1 MAWDQRNHQHNR
13 CGDGYIFPNKNQ
25 PDRGKASPSGVEMQM
40 EVDTGTRR
48 DESLPKMNQLLTALS
63 SVEFLVKP
71 AKQELELLNTKLLN
85 NGCDQDL
92 KLREKETKAELEKL
106 RQENETMIKERN
118 QLEEMIRKHKEN
130 IKPLQEKYKDKI
142 TELIRA
148 DEVNENLRVN
158 LDSTKKDLDQVT
170 QECSSIKQMLSKEKD
185 DLRVRLRKAEAE
197 LSDTK
202 SRLSKIMGQKLSDN
216 NPNIADLSDTNRPTK
231 LAERYQELYDNQ
243 WTDAFEVIE
252 KCYSDEKKC
261 IGILLYLLK
270 DVKQF
275 CEDLYETQMQE
286 ICKVIHLSEKTNR
299 SILSDSVN
307 KQMKDFLKGT
317 ADISVSEIQ
326 KVYCKN
332 RSTIHGTPIAQVRP
346 FIDECITICWLMS
359 VQDPPVVLGK
369 DPPPN
374 SLFDTNFFKHYTM
387 TGTEIDYV
395 VWPSLYLHE
404 GGPLLGKGVVQAKA
418 SQARQRSRGSSK
430 ETSDRDHQEAQIN
443 NDGKQQHGKR
453 DQLAQAGAYG
463 ESRSDPRVGKEGSQ
477 TYSRNVSKNGAQSVP
492 RERDQ
497 DTSSTCDKFTADK
510 DAIRND
516 TALTTEWLMRNTK
529 SGASTIGAGTGGTN
543 YSQQRMNLAQT
554 TRLPGGSQQMTGV
567 NRCGQQR
574 AAWPEYSPN
583 ADDLRWFDICYMNPD
598 YNKSEDIIKI
608 KGLPWYQAFLRYKE
622 IRNNGSFSDV

>member
-202 SRLSKIMGQKLSDN
+202 SRFFLH
-216 NPNIADLSDTNRPTK
+216 
-231 LAERYQELYDNQ
+231 
-243 WTDAFEVIE
+243 
-252 KCYSDEKKC
+252 
-261 IGILLYLLK
+261 

-286 ICKVIHLSEKTNR
+286 ICKVIHLSEKT
-299 SILSDSVN
+299 
-307 KQMKDFLKGT
+307 
-317 ADISVSEIQ
+317 
-326 KVYCKN
+326 VYCKN